1 MKISVSSSD
10 ELKRLDSFLSQRLVQ
25 FSRTNI
31 QKMISNGSI
40 LVNKK
45 EVKKN
50 FRLTYSDQIEIDLSN
65 KADQKKFLLN
75 KWDYPLEILYQDKDF
90 AIINKPRGV
99 IVHPAPGNYD
109 RTLVNILLHKF
120 EKELNNAINKN
131 VPAVMDNID
140 KMNKRLGNKLDWG
153 QVNDMANKIEEKYG
167 NKPDPSIDAHN
178 KRLIKIAVI
187 ICGGLLLILIGA
199 IVYFT
204 VYKKMDIGL
213 GTILLQNFVIAVL
226 IGIIEAVF
234 FLNVALKYSPV
245 TTSDMMNQ
253 IIDRTE
259 YHINEQLEQ

>member
-1 MKISVSSSD
+1 MDPVH
-10 ELKRLDSFLSQRLVQ
+10 
-25 FSRTNI
+25 
-31 QKMISNGSI
+31 ISN
-40 LVNKK
+40 
-45 EVKKN
+45 
-50 FRLTYSDQIEIDLSN
+50 
-65 KADQKKFLLN
+65 
-75 KWDYPLEILYQDKDF
+75 
-90 AIINKPRGV
+90 
-99 IVHPAPGNYD
+99 
-109 RTLVNILLHKF
+109 NILFYIYSSERKRCRN
-120 EKELNNAINKN
+120 KRIKQVINKN

-213 GTILLQNFVIAVL
+213 GTILLENFVIAVL

-234 FLNVALKYSPV
+234 FLNVALKYSPI

-253 IIDRTE
+253 LIDRTE

>member
-1 MKISVSSSD
+1 MITP
-10 ELKRLDSFLSQRLVQ
+10 EQAHHGINLGFHILILFTFLTI
-25 FSRTNI
+25 FFFTFI
-31 QKMISNGSI
+31 AQKERDA
-40 LVNKK
+40 V
-45 EVKKN
+45 
-50 FRLTYSDQIEIDLSN
+50 T
-65 KADQKKFLLN
+65 
-75 KWDYPLEILYQDKDF
+75 
-90 AIINKPRGV
+90 
-99 IVHPAPGNYD
+99 
-109 RTLVNILLHKF
+109 
-120 EKELNNAINKN
+120 KELNNVINKN

-187 ICGGLLLILIGA
+187 ICGCLLLILIGA

-213 GTILLQNFVIAVL
+213 GTILLENFVIAVL

-253 IIDRTE
+253 LIDRAE

>member
-1 MKISVSSSD
+1 MDPVH
-10 ELKRLDSFLSQRLVQ
+10 
-25 FSRTNI
+25 
-31 QKMISNGSI
+31 ISN
-40 LVNKK
+40 
-45 EVKKN
+45 
-50 FRLTYSDQIEIDLSN
+50 
-65 KADQKKFLLN
+65 
-75 KWDYPLEILYQDKDF
+75 
-90 AIINKPRGV
+90 
-99 IVHPAPGNYD
+99 
-109 RTLVNILLHKF
+109 NILFYIYSSERKRCRN
-120 EKELNNAINKN
+120 KRIKQVINKN

-213 GTILLQNFVIAVL
+213 GTILLENFVIAVL

-234 FLNVALKYSPV
+234 FLNVALKYSPI

-253 IIDRTE
+253 LIDRTE
-259 YHINEQLEQ
+259 YHMNEQ